1 MLSQTE
7 KLMKIIGKLCLYYY
21 DLGIYSEHCSIEHP
35 KMIEAITAIKEWALE
50 MVGKDEEIIPE
61 RKALANLH
69 TRSYNQRAKEI
80 RDRINAK

>member
-50 MVGKDEEIIPE
+50 MVRENI
-61 RKALANLH
+61 ANVH
-69 TRSYNQRAKEI
+69 QTCCTCNCYNSGVNDAKTEI
-80 RDRINAK
+80 RNRINE